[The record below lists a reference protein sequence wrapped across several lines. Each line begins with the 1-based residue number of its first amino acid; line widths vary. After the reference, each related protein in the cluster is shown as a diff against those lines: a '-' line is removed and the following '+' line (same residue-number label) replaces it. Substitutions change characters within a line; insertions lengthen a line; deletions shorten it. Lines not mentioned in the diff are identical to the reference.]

1 MKPATKLEQD
11 ESPRQQKAL
20 GGTPKSTSKPFLA
33 MALALAVGALSLTAC
48 SSNNSTSP
56 NSNVNP
62 VQAAKTRI
70 SLGLT
75 YLQNGNFT
83 QAKTNL
89 DKAMQFAP
97 GLMDSHFAMAYY
109 FQSVDEVSQAERSY
123 QQALQLAPG
132 NADLLNSYGAFLCLQ
147 GRFQQAEEYLKAA
160 INTQQ
165 YSYAASTYENLAI
178 CSQAQANIDEAIQY
192 LKTALSHEPGRIKS
206 AWLLLELTTS
216 TGRWTEAKSALS
228 RFEKIA
234 PVNARSLE
242 YTIMIE
248 RGLGNH
254 ANAQGYA
261 KKLRELYPDYQP
273 SENFYQYTETKP
285 AAAPITE
292 LAKKTMSDRIHVVQR
307 GENLYRISLKYNV
320 RMQHLIE
327 WNRIQDSA
335 QVRAGT
341 KLIISDPNAIER
353 DM

>member
-1 MKPATKLEQD
+1 MKSVTKFWQI
-11 ESPRQQKAL
+11 ESPIQQKAF
-20 GGTPKSTSKPFLA
+20 GGTPKSTAKLSRA
-33 MALALAVGALSLTAC
+33 MAFAIGVMALNLTAC
-48 SSNNSTSP
+48 SSQNANAP
-56 NSNVNP
+56 YVNA

-83 QAKTNL
+83 QAKANL

-97 GLMDSHFAMAYY
+97 SLMDSHFAMAYY
-109 FQSVDEVSQAERSY
+109 FQSVDEGQQAERSY
-123 QQALQLAPG
+123 QQALQLAP
-132 NADLLNSYGAFLCLQ
+132 NSADLLNSYGAFLCSQ
-147 GRFQQAEEYLKAA
+147 GRFAEAEEYLKAA
-160 INTQQ
+160 IATQQ

-178 CSQAQANIDEAIQY
+178 CSQAQAKIDNAVQY

-206 AWLLLELTTS
+206 AWLLLELTVS
-216 TGRWTEAKSALS
+216 TERWLEAKAALS

-234 PVNARSLE
+234 PINARSLE

-248 RGLGNH
+248 QGLGNDM
-254 ANAQGYA
+254 NARGYL
-261 KKLRELYPDYQP
+261 KKLNELYPDYQP
-273 SENFYQYTETKP
+273 SVYLQQDTEIKSVV
-285 AAAPITE
+285 APIPE
-292 LAKKTMSDRIHVVQR
+292 LAKKTMSDRIHVVQA

-327 WNRIQDSA
+327 WNSIQDSG

-341 KLIISDPNAIER
+341 RLIISDPNAIER

>member
-1 MKPATKLEQD
+1 MKPATQLGQID
-11 ESPRQQKAL
+11 ALQPQTISGDTPRL
-20 GGTPKSTSKPFLA
+20 ITKPFLA
-33 MALALAVGALSLTAC
+33 MAFAVGFAALNLTAC
-48 SSNNSTSP
+48 SSSNATSP
-56 NSNVNP
+56 YDGINA

-75 YLQNGNFT
+75 YLQNGNYT

-97 GLMDSHFAMAYY
+97 ELMDSHFAMAYY
-109 FQSVDEVSQAERSY
+109 FQSVDEPEQAESAY
-123 QQALQLAPG
+123 KQAMRLSA
-132 NADLLNSYGAFLCLQ
+132 NHADLLNSYGAFLCLQ
-147 GRFQQAEEYLKAA
+147 GRFAQAEQYLKAA
-160 INTQQ
+160 INTKQ

-178 CSQAQANIDEAIQY
+178 CSQAQAKIDDAIEY
-192 LKTALSHEPGRIKS
+192 LSAALSHEPGRIKS

-216 TGRWTEAKSALS
+216 QQRWLEAKSALS

-242 YTIMIE
+242 YTVLIE

-261 KKLRELYPDYQP
+261 EKLSELYPDYQP
-273 SENFYQYTETKP
+273 SENYYQKPESKP
-285 AAAPITE
+285 AAPPGPE
-292 LAKKTMSDRIHVVQR
+292 LAKKTMSDRIHIVQR

-320 RMQHLIE
+320 RMQRLIE
-327 WNRIQDSA
+327 WNNLHDSA